1 MTIQWN
7 IFHYIVSKKYL
18 LKIPKLL
25 SLLFLLISTSIVD
38 AQSDTAL
45 ANIGGLIDL
54 DEITVTASRAAFNVD
69 DFIEMVI
76 EDESFYNAFRNIRF
90 LSYYSKNEVTMFD
103 KKGREKATLKNKIQQ
118 NSVDNC
124 RTMEVLEEVITGNY
138 FKRKKKHRYYTG
150 KLHDRLFLTHGKIC
164 ESRKTGTPKPP
175 ASKMEKH
182 IQSLKR
188 LIFNPGKKVDVPFI
202 GNKTAIF
209 SKKMAPY
216 YNYSITSKVYGDSID
231 CYVFKAIVKPEFQER
246 KKDKTVIKDL
256 ETYFD
261 KSTFQVVA
269 RHYQLAYAGAAFDFD
284 VTMDIEL
291 DQVLGQYIPIKIEY
305 DGWWDVPARKP
316 EISKFSIQF
325 EKYEITK

>member
-1 MTIQWN
+1 MKPLYRIILFTFILLVN
-7 IFHYIVSKKYL
+7 VSL
-18 LKIPKLL
+18 
-25 SLLFLLISTSIVD
+25 T
-38 AQSDTAL
+38 AQSDTSL
-45 ANIGGLIDL
+45 ADIGGLINL
-54 DEITVTASRAAFNVD
+54 DSITVTASRADFNVQ
-69 DFIEMVI
+69 DFIDMVI
-76 EDESFYNAFRNIRF
+76 EDESFYTAFRNIRF
-90 LSYYSKNEVTMFD
+90 LSYDSENEVKMFD
-103 KKGREKATLKNKIQQ
+103 KKGREKASFRNKIQQ
-118 NSVDNC
+118 NSIDDC
-124 RTMEVLEEVITGNY
+124 RTMKVLEENITGNY

-164 ESRKTGTPKPP
+164 EARKIGPP
-175 ASKMEKH
+175 TAPDSKMEKH

-209 SKKMAPY
+209 SEKMAPY
-216 YNYSITSKVYGDSID
+216 YDYAITSKIYGDSID
-231 CYVFKAIVKPEFQER
+231 CYVFKAIVKPEFQIR

-269 RHYQLAYAGAAFDFD
+269 RHYQLAYYGAAFDFN

-291 DQVLGQYIPIKIEY
+291 DKVLDQYIPIKIKY
-305 DGWWDVPARKP
+305 DGWWDVPAHKP

-325 EKYEITK
+325 ANYHNK

>member
-1 MTIQWN
+1 MR
-7 IFHYIVSKKYL
+7 SKNQF
-18 LKIPKLL
+18 LKPFQQILILSILL
-25 SLLFLLISTSIVD
+25 SCNTQMD
-38 AQSDTAL
+38 GQSDTTI

-54 DEITVTASRAAFNVD
+54 DSITVTASRADFNVK

-76 EDESFYNAFRNIRF
+76 EDESFYTAFRNIRF
-90 LSYYSKNEVTMFD
+90 LSYDSENEVKMFD
-103 KKGREKATLKNKIQQ
+103 KKGREKASFKNKIQQ
-118 NSVDNC
+118 NSIENC
-124 RTMEVLEEVITGNY
+124 RTMNVLEEEVTGDY

-164 ESRKTGTPKPP
+164 ESRKIGPEKPP

-182 IQSLKR
+182 IRSLKK

-202 GNKTAIF
+202 GGKTAIF
-209 SKKMAPY
+209 SEKMAPY
-216 YNYSITSKVYGDSID
+216 YDYSIASKIYGDSID
-231 CYVFKAIVKPEFQER
+231 CYVFKAIVKPEFRIR

-261 KSTFQVVA
+261 KSTFQVIA
-269 RHYQLAYAGAAFDFD
+269 RHYQLAYAGTAFDFD

-291 DQVLGQYIPIKIEY
+291 DQVLGQYIPIKIHY

-316 EISKFSIQF
+316 EISKFSILF
-325 EKYEITK
+325 ANFDNK

>member
-1 MTIQWN
+1 MILT
-7 IFHYIVSKKYL
+7 
-18 LKIPKLL
+18 
-25 SLLFLLISTSIVD
+25 
-38 AQSDTAL
+38 AQSDTSL
-45 ANIGGLIDL
+45 ADIGGLIDL
-54 DEITVTASRAAFNVD
+54 DSITVTASRADFNVQ

-76 EDESFYNAFRNIRF
+76 EDESFYTAFRNIRF
-90 LSYYSKNEVTMFD
+90 LSYDSENEVKMFD
-103 KKGREKATLKNKIQQ
+103 KKGREKASFQNKIQQ
-118 NSVDNC
+118 SSIDNC
-124 RTMEVLEEVITGNY
+124 RTMKVLEEKVTGNY

-164 ESRKTGTPKPP
+164 ESKKIGPPKEP

-209 SKKMAPY
+209 SEKMAPY
-216 YNYSITSKVYGDSID
+216 YDYSITSKIYGDSID
-231 CYVFKAIVKPEFQER
+231 CYVFKAIVKPEFQIR

-291 DQVLGQYIPIKIEY
+291 DKVLDQYIPISIVY

-316 EISKFSIQF
+316 EISKFSILF
-325 EKYEITK
+325 GNYHVK